1 MTETHLQKSS
11 TSTIEALNQHG
22 DLSLFYHFSSTLL
35 STMQLNKLLHLIL
48 SALVCENNGLFCR
61 SMLLLFNQKTNTL
74 QGMLGICRKNTE
86 GFRVVSSEPNNPL
99 SGHWDLDQQTIDQ
112 QLQSDFCAKV
122 RETRI
127 DLAEGCKVVS
137 HVIHERRSYRFDDV
151 DCFNCQH
158 CSFITRF
165 GISAFAAVPLVTRN
179 NLIGVIIVDN
189 PFKNQPITDSQLH
202 VLQLFASQAGM
213 ALENTRL
220 YRNLEE
226 AHAELSEARQRLIHG
241 AHLAAI
247 GEMAASISHELKT
260 PLITIGGFAA
270 RLGRML
276 PEDTPQRHYLDTII
290 TESHRLERLLG
301 DILTF
306 SRKPTICY
314 QICDLHAVLS
324 DCIADYIIPLTERGI
339 ELESDLP
346 AGHWD
351 VLGDS
356 NQLKQVC
363 INLLMNAQEAMP
375 NGGKLRVALALTKE
389 MGRPTVVIS
398 ISDSG
403 EGIPEDVLSKIFT
416 PFFTTKRHG
425 TGLGLAIVNRIVQN
439 HDGTMKVRN
448 IEHGAEFQ
456 ISLPLAPTPPPEQT
470 TNTKSH

>member
-1 MTETHLQKSS
+1 
-11 TSTIEALNQHG
+11 
-22 DLSLFYHFSSTLL
+22 
-35 STMQLNKLLHLIL
+35 MQLNKLLHLIL
-48 SALVCENNGLFCR
+48 SALVYENNDLFCR
-61 SMLLLFNQKTNTL
+61 SMLFLFNEKTNTL
-74 QGMLGICRKNTE
+74 QGMLGICRTNTG
-86 GFRVVSSEPNNPL
+86 GFHVVSAEPDNPL
-99 SGHWDLDQQTIDQ
+99 SGHWDLDQETIAE
-112 QLQSDFCAKV
+112 QLLSDFCSKV

-127 DLAEGCKVVS
+127 DLTEGCKIVS
-137 HVIHERRSYRFDDV
+137 HVVQERRPYRFEDI
-151 DCFNCQH
+151 DCFNCQD
-158 CSFITRF
+158 CAFITRF
-165 GISAFAAVPLVTRN
+165 GVNAFAAVPLVTRN

-189 PFKNQPITDSQLH
+189 PFKQQPITDAHLQ

-226 AHAELSEARQRLIHG
+226 AHAELSDARQRLIHG

-314 QICDLHAVLS
+314 QNCDLYAVLK
-324 DCIADYIIPLTERGI
+324 DCLADYAIPLSERGI
-339 ELESDLP
+339 KLEEDLVV
-346 AGHWD
+346 GHWT
-351 VLGDS
+351 VLGDN

-363 INLLMNAQEAMP
+363 INLIMNAQEAMP
-375 NGGKLRVALALTKE
+375 NGGTLRVSLAISNE
-389 MGRPTVVIS
+389 IARPTAVVS
-398 ISDSG
+398 VSDSG
-403 EGIPEDVLSKIFT
+403 IGIPEDVLNKIFT

-439 HDGTMKVRN
+439 HDGIMKVRN
-448 IEHGAEFQ
+448 IENGAEFQ
-456 ISLPLAPTPPPEQT
+456 FLLPLVPAAPPQ
-470 TNTKSH
+470 